1 MVLKNKGVEI
11 LSLAGL
17 IPHFRTC
24 PDIYP
29 KEGEAAIKSWFD
41 ANMGTE
47 FEESI
52 WFYEYTG
59 QIWLS

>member
-29 KEGEAAIKSWFD
+29 KEGEAVIKSWFD

-52 WFYEYTG
+52 
-59 QIWLS
+59 